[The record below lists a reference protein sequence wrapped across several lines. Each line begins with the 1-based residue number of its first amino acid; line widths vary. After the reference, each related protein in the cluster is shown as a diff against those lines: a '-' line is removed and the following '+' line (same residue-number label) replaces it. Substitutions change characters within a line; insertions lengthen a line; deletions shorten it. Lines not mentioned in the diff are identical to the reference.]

1 MNPGGPWFRSL
12 YAKLALTLA
21 GLFAG
26 VAVVYLFLS
35 TTLSGERL
43 SAGSQQLNR
52 DLATS
57 LTRELNLVVEGRLD
71 PGAIKQM
78 FHVFMMINPSIEVY
92 LLDSNGVILSY
103 SAHPDQV
110 KRDRVGLEPIR
121 RYLADQASFPLLGDD
136 PRHPQRRKVF
146 SVAPIPDTSNPQG
159 YLYVVLQ
166 GEAFDSVNEQ
176 ARERYLR
183 ELGLWILAG
192 SLGLGLLMGLAL
204 FHLLTRRLQLLN
216 ASVAGFR
223 ARDSEFDPENPIA
236 SGDEIDQLKLSFD
249 AMAHRI
255 GEQFSA
261 LQEQDRLRRELVANV
276 SHDLRTPLAALH
288 GYLETLQL
296 GGARLDASEREQFLQ
311 IALRHSQR
319 LGRLVD
325 DLFELSKLD
334 ARDIEPVREPFSM
347 AELAQDV
354 VQKFALRAQQGGI
367 ALDFA
372 GVTDQ
377 SFVVGDIALIE
388 RALDNLVDNAL
399 AHTPRG
405 GKVILRLQRQ
415 QSAMRISVEDSGSG
429 IPEQDLQSVFQRF
442 YQVDNPQRS
451 GAHAGLGL
459 AITKRIL
466 ELHGE
471 PIRAI
476 SQQNEGTQF
485 IFQIPLAG

>member
-1 MNPGGPWFRSL
+1 MNWARSL

-26 VAVVYLFLS
+26 VALLYLFLS
-35 TTLSGERL
+35 TTLGGERL
-43 SAGSQQLNR
+43 RAGSQQLNR
-52 DLATS
+52 ELAES
-57 LTRELNLVVEGRLD
+57 LTHELDLVVDGRLD
-71 PGAIKQM
+71 PGAVEQM

-92 LLDSNGVILSY
+92 LLDAGGRILSY
-103 SAHPDQV
+103 SADPAQV

-121 RYLADQASFPLLGDD
+121 RFLDDHASFPLLGDD
-136 PRHPQRRKVF
+136 PRHRQRQKVF
-146 SVAPIPDTSNPQG
+146 SVAPVPAAGDPQG

-166 GEAFDSVNEQ
+166 GEAYDSVADQ

-183 ELGLWILAG
+183 QLGWWTLAG
-192 SLGLGLLMGLAL
+192 SLGLGLLVGLVL
-204 FHLLTRRLQLLN
+204 FHLLTRRLQQLN

-223 ARDSEFDPENPIA
+223 SPDGQGDADTGP
-236 SGDEIDQLKLSFD
+236 GDEIDQLQRSFER
-249 AMAHRI
+249 MARRI
-255 GEQFSA
+255 GEQVQS

-288 GYLETLQL
+288 GYLENLEL
-296 GGARLDASEREQFLQ
+296 RGDRLSEAERQQFLQ
-311 IALRHSQR
+311 TALRHSQR
-319 LGRLVD
+319 LARRVD

-334 ARDIEPVREPFSM
+334 ARDIVPAREPFSI

-354 VQKFALRAQQGGI
+354 VQKFALRARQADI

-372 GVTDQ
+372 GPTEAA
-377 SFVVGDIALIE
+377 FVVGDIALME

-399 AHTPRG
+399 AHTPAG
-405 GKVILRLQRQ
+405 GRVRLKLE
-415 QSAMRISVEDSGSG
+415 SCEGAMRVSVEDTGRG
-429 IPEQDLQSVFQRF
+429 IPPQELESVFQRF

-471 PIRAI
+471 SIRAV
-476 SQQNEGTQF
+476 SEQGRGTTF
-485 IFQIPLAG
+485 VFRIPLAG